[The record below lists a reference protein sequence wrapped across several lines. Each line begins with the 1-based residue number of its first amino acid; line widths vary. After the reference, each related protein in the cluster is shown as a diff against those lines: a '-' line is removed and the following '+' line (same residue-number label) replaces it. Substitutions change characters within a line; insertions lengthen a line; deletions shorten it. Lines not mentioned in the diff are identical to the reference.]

1 MEDLKKD
8 RDAAIASYAEGPK
21 LLEKAIA
28 GLSVDGLDLAE
39 SNDTWTIR
47 QYVHHVADGDDIWK
61 AFIKQAI
68 GNPGSRYELQW
79 YWDLLQNEWVMS
91 WDYANRAIEPSLGLY
106 RASRAHIVQLLLSIP
121 AAWERSLMIR
131 WPNGDDQEVRVSW
144 VVEMQTQ
151 HVFGHVDDIRRAR
164 QVHGV

>member
-8 RDAAIASYAEGPK
+8 REAVIARYAEGPN

-28 GLSVDGLDLAE
+28 GLSADELDLAE
-39 SNDTWTIR
+39 SDDTWTIR
-47 QYVHHVADGDDIWK
+47 QYVHHVVDGDDIWK

-68 GNPGSRYELQW
+68 GNPSSRYELQW
-79 YWDLLQNEWVMS
+79 YWDLLQDEWVMR

-106 RASRAHIVQLLLSIP
+106 RASRAHIVQLLLRIP

-131 WPNGDDQEVRVSW
+131 WTNGDDQDVKVSW

-151 HVFGHVDDIRRAR
+151 HVIGHVDDIRRAR
-164 QVHGV
+164 KIHKV